1 MQFHGLFEDDMPY
14 STTLRRELDQPHHGL
29 ELDDADWMS
38 MCAQLL
44 EAFDYLHTTAEII
57 HNDASSTNVILGIPA
72 TLPPSSVCMVG
83 AGKYQILVIDFGKA
97 TKATQGNFLYL
108 NSQEKKEYQ
117 RKFPQIAP
125 EVIEVIQGNQYLVTC
140 TLLEDYFTELLRV
153 AAFPPVHYIL
163 NVAEKCRIV
172 QYFKRL
178 TVNRAIQ
185 QLQDSACKVYS
196 CV

>member
-1 MQFHGLFEDDMPY
+1 
-14 STTLRRELDQPHHGL
+14 
-29 ELDDADWMS
+29 
-38 MCAQLL
+38 
-44 EAFDYLHTTAEII
+44 
-57 HNDASSTNVILGIPA
+57 
-72 TLPPSSVCMVG
+72 MVG

-125 EVIEVIQGNQYLVTC
+125 EVVEGDTRQSTFSDMYSVGG
-140 TLLEDYFTELLRV
+140 LLYRIAESGCISSCSLKK
-153 AAFPPVHYIL
+153 AIL

-178 TVNRAIQ
+178 TANQAIQ
-185 QLQDSACKVYS
+185 QLQDSACKV
-196 CV
+196 